1 MKKNVEKTNR
11 LSCLDII
18 LNRRSVKKYGSDK
31 IPETDIKKIME
42 AVATAPS
49 AGNQQPCKF
58 IITQDPVIIKKL
70 MNACIEASITSF
82 IAKNNP
88 SEDEKYAQLE
98 KRKTYYEGC
107 FSAPVYIT
115 VLTDKHSKYPSYN
128 HFDGP
133 IAAATLM
140 LAARSLGYGTVFY
153 VDTVP
158 EQVTKTVLN
167 IPEKFERVCF
177 IPLGVP
183 AMWPEESLTNSVDS
197 IVVNDLFLQ

>member
-1 MKKNVEKTNR
+1 MRTEAEKSEISFFLDVIKK
-11 LSCLDII
+11 
-18 LNRRSVKKYGSDK
+18 RRSVRKYKSTEIPWVNINK
-31 IPETDIKKIME
+31 IIE

-58 IITQDPVIIKKL
+58 IITKDPMIIKKL
-70 MNACIEASITSF
+70 MNACIDASITNY

-88 SEDEKYAQLE
+88 SEVEKYHQLE
-98 KRKTYYEGC
+98 KRKIYYEGC

-115 VLTDKHSKYPSYN
+115 VLTDKHSKHASYN

-140 LAARSLGYGTVFY
+140 LAARALGYGTVFY

-158 EQVTKTVLN
+158 DQVTKTVLN
-167 IPEKFERVCF
+167 IPENFERVCF
-177 IPLGVP
+177 IPLGIP
-183 AMWPEESLTNSVDS
+183 TEWPEESLTNRVDS
-197 IVVNDLFLQ
+197 IVVNDNF

>member
-1 MKKNVEKTNR
+1 LIR
-11 LSCLDII
+11 
-18 LNRRSVKKYGSDK
+18 Y
-31 IPETDIKKIME
+31 
-42 AVATAPS
+42 
-49 AGNQQPCKF
+49 
-58 IITQDPVIIKKL
+58 
-70 MNACIEASITSF
+70 ACIEASITSF

-98 KRKTYYEGC
+98 KRKTYYESC